1 VSVTRL
7 LALLLLAASSPA
19 GAQGLVV
26 LREHATVSG
35 PVIALGDVA
44 RIDGLPEAQAV
55 GLAALEIGRA
65 PQPGRERSLSGATLR
80 QLVARHAPGVQVEAP
95 EHVRVDRAR
104 RGIEPEQVR
113 ARLEEAIR
121 QRMPWPPDA
130 VELRNWRL
138 PERFDVSPGATRTI
152 VRFRPDEDFSGPLS
166 AELEFVDPADPAAP
180 ALRRSAGVSIAVWLP
195 VVVLAREAR
204 RGEPL
209 DESQLELARR
219 ELSRVPRGALR
230 ELADALGQRPARDL
244 ASGQVL
250 VREALALEPV
260 VQRGDTVVVEG
271 GSGALEVRVL
281 ARALERGAP
290 GQQIR
295 LENPSTRQRLEAEV
309 TGPGAARLL
318 LPGVGAGQ

>member
-1 VSVTRL
+1 VNVTRL

-19 GAQGLVV
+19 WAQGLVA
-26 LREHATVSG
+26 LRERATVSR
-35 PVIALGDVA
+35 PVIVLGDVA
-44 RIDGLPEAQAV
+44 RIDGLPEAQAAE
-55 GLAALEIGRA
+55 LAALELGRA
-65 PQPGRERSLSGATLR
+65 PRPGKERSLSGASVR
-80 QLVARHAPGVQVEAP
+80 QLVGRSAPGVRVEAP
-95 EHVRVDRAR
+95 EHVRVERAGR
-104 RGIEPEQVR
+104 EIEPDQVQ

-121 QRMPWPPDA
+121 SRMPWPADA
-130 VELRNWRL
+130 VELRSWRL
-138 PERFDVSPGATRTI
+138 PERFEVGLAATRTI

-166 AELEFVDPADPAAP
+166 AELEFVDPQDPAAP
-180 ALRRSAGVSIAVWLP
+180 TLRRSAGVSIAVRLP
-195 VVVLAREAR
+195 VVVLARAAR
-204 RGEPL
+204 RGAPL
-209 DESQLELARR
+209 DESQLELVRR

-244 ASGQVL
+244 AAGQVL

-260 VQRGDTVVVEG
+260 VQRGDTVVVES
-271 GSGALEVRVL
+271 GSDALEVRVL